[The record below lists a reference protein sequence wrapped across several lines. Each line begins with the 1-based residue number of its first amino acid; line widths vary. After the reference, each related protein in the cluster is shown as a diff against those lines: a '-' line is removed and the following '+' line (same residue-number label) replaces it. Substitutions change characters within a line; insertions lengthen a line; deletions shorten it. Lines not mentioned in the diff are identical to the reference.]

1 MKGDQKGA
9 LRHARFYTVGR
20 RISVTILYGAVETL
34 CMVAL
39 AIGGLFFWR
48 FVRIMLSLYLPGRV
62 VKA

>member
-1 MKGDQKGA
+1 MKGDQTGA
-9 LRHARFYTVGR
+9 LRHARAYTVGR
-20 RISVTILYGAVETL
+20 RISVTILYGAVEIL

-48 FVRIMLSLYLPGRV
+48 FVRITLSLCLPGRV